1 MDVVVVNLV
10 LHLLNQKNK
19 PMLDS
24 TKVMLSPTWKQSF
37 QFASERGDHLTWVII
52 GTILLAA
59 AVLLVIGASTNAK
72 WFPKIGAMS
81 NVVLFVLLVGGL
93 SSLLWQPS
101 QIKWNNDKVLEKT
114 HVEQVVKD
122 SGSVK
127 PMWDSLRKN
136 CLIVGGPYNCYQK

>member
-24 TKVMLSPTWKQSF
+24 TKVMLSPTWKQAF
-37 QFASERGDHLTWVII
+37 HFASERGDSLTWTII
-52 GTILLAA
+52 GTVLLLAA
-59 AVLLVIGASTNAK
+59 LATFIGAASNAK

-93 SSLLWQPS
+93 SSLLWQSS
-101 QIKWNNDKVLEKT
+101 QIKWNNDKVLEKS
-114 HVEQVVKD
+114 HVDQIIKD

-127 PMWDSLRKN
+127 PIWDSLRN
-136 CLIVGGPYNCYQK
+136 HCLIVGGPYNCYQK

>member
-19 PMLDS
+19 PMDS
-24 TKVMLSPTWKQSF
+24 TKVVLSPTWEQSF
-37 QFASERGDHLTWVII
+37 QFASERDDHLTWVIV
-52 GTILLAA
+52 GSVLLLAA
-59 AVLLVIGASTNAK
+59 LVALIGAASTAK

-81 NVVLFVLLVGGL
+81 NVLVFVLLVGGL
-93 SSLLWQPS
+93 TSLMWQTS
-101 QIKWNNDKVLEKT
+101 QIKWNNDKTLSKE
-114 HVEQVVKD
+114 HVDHVVKD

-127 PMWDSLRKN
+127 PIWDSLRKN

>member
-1 MDVVVVNLV
+1 
-10 LHLLNQKNK
+10 
-19 PMLDS
+19 MLDS

-127 PMWDSLRKN
+127 PIWDSLRN
-136 CLIVGGPYNCYQK
+136 HCLIIGGPYNCYQK